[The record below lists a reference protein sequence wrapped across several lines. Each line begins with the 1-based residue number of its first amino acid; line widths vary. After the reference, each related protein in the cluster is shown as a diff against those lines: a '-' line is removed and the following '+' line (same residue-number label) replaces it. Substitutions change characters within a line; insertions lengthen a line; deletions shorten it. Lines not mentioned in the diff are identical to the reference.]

1 MLNIV
6 AFDLDLFQYRWIISS
21 PSAPNQWN
29 LSKIPLTC
37 TKRISKIHRKIQE
50 QRYLMNFPGVVN
62 SMFSTR
68 LNLSLRVS
76 HCLYLACVK
85 ASRGYLLLESEKD
98 YSISVSQTKGKKLKK
113 YMYFFKIKNEFS
125 RQQRAE
131 VDLSNL
137 LTPRRLNI
145 L

>member
-6 AFDLDLFQYRWIISS
+6 AFDLDLFHYRWIISS
-21 PSAPNQWN
+21 LSAPNQWN

-98 YSISVSQTKGKKLKK
+98 YSISASQTKGKKLKNTC
-113 YMYFFKIKNEFS
+113 IFS
-125 RQQRAE
+125 KSRMNFHANSGQNSTYPICWHH
-131 VDLSNL
+131 VD
-137 LTPRRLNI
+137 
-145 L
+145 

>member
-6 AFDLDLFQYRWIISS
+6 AFDLDLFHYRWIISS
-21 PSAPNQWN
+21 LSVPNQWN

-68 LNLSLRVS
+68 FNFKLKSFTLFIFSMCQSFSWLSLVRVRER
-76 HCLYLACVK
+76 LFNIRL
-85 ASRGYLLLESEKD
+85 
-98 YSISVSQTKGKKLKK
+98 SIEGKKIKK

-131 VDLSNL
+131 FDLSNL

>member
-1 MLNIV
+1 
-6 AFDLDLFQYRWIISS
+6 
-21 PSAPNQWN
+21 
-29 LSKIPLTC
+29 
-37 TKRISKIHRKIQE
+37 
-50 QRYLMNFPGVVN
+50 MNFPGVVN

-68 LNLSLRVS
+68 FNFKLKSFTLFIFSMCQSFSWLSLVRVRERLFNIRLS
-76 HCLYLACVK
+76 N
-85 ASRGYLLLESEKD
+85 E
-98 YSISVSQTKGKKLKK
+98 GKKIKK

-131 VDLSNL
+131 FDLSNL

>member
-1 MLNIV
+1 
-6 AFDLDLFQYRWIISS
+6 
-21 PSAPNQWN
+21 
-29 LSKIPLTC
+29 
-37 TKRISKIHRKIQE
+37 
-50 QRYLMNFPGVVN
+50 MNFPGVVN

-85 ASRGYLLLESEKD
+85 ASRGYLLLELEKD
-98 YSISVSQTKGKKLKK
+98 YSISASQTKGKKLKK

-131 VDLSNL
+131 FDLSNL